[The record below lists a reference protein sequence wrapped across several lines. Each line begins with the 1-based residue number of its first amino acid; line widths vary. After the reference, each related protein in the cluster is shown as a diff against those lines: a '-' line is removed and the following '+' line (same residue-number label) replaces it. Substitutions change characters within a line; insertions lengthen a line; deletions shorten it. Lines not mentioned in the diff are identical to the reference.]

1 MPELLEDE
9 SRPEVYLFHLLT
21 AALHSLVGV
30 DSCRYGGQFLS
41 FLTLAHLRVD
51 AVDEAF
57 HYGHLEEAKHKR
69 VEKLNLVKRVHFF
82 TFVHFPIIL
91 DYSHFL
97 NFLS

>member
-9 SRPEVYLFHLLT
+9 CRPEVYLFHLLT
-21 AALHSLVGV
+21 AALHSLVGF

-51 AVDEAF
+51 AVDEAL
-57 HYGHLEEAKHKR
+57 HYGHLEEEKHKK
-69 VEKLNLVKRVHFF
+69 VEKLNLVKLVH
-82 TFVHFPIIL
+82 
-91 DYSHFL
+91 YNHFL

>member
-1 MPELLEDE
+1 MRSLKVSDVPEHLEDE

-51 AVDEAF
+51 AVDEAL
-57 HYGHLEEAKHKR
+57 HYGHLEEETHKR
-69 VEKLNLVKRVHFF
+69 VEKLG
-82 TFVHFPIIL
+82 
-91 DYSHFL
+91 Y
-97 NFLS
+97 

>member
-51 AVDEAF
+51 AVDEAL
-57 HYGHLEEAKHKR
+57 HYGHLEEEKHKK
-69 VEKLNLVKRVHFF
+69 VEKLNLAKWVHFF
-82 TFVHFPIIL
+82 TFVHFPKIL
-91 DYSHFL
+91 DYNHFV